1 MEYIYLLWTREN
13 GGSWTIFG
21 YTTDGLGAISWKEQA
36 ENGVHRR
43 YERVN
48 ERSV

>member
-1 MEYIYLLWTREN
+1 MEYIYLLWIRED
-13 GGSWTIFG
+13 GGNWCVFG
-21 YTTDGLGAISWKEQA
+21 YTKDGQGAITWANQA
-36 ENGVHRR
+36 KQGVYKR